1 MIAFIEGILTRAG
14 SEAMITVGGGI
25 GLDVRLSSRG
35 AEQLPSLG
43 ETVRLWTHLSV
54 RDDGW
59 ILYGF
64 PAHTE
69 RDMFRLLI
77 SVTGIGPKVA
87 LGILSGVGPSD
98 LALYLRNGDERSL
111 TRLPGIGKKGAA
123 RLVVELGQRVPMDL
137 APSSPDGRYGEAS
150 GDAGVLGEAIAVL
163 GAMGLMVVQAERALV
178 LAREEDPAV
187 ADDLERWVK
196 AALQR
201 V

>member
-1 MIAFIEGILTRAG
+1 MIAFIEGIVTRAG

-25 GLDVRLSSRG
+25 GLDVRLSTRG

-59 ILYGF
+59 TLYGF

-87 LGILSGVGPSD
+87 LGILSGVDPPD
-98 LALYLRNGDERSL
+98 LALYLRTGDERSL
-111 TRLPGIGKKGAA
+111 ARLPGIGKKSAA
-123 RLVVELGQRVPMDL
+123 RLVVELGQRVPVDL
-137 APSSPDGRYGEAS
+137 APSPPDGRYAAAS
-150 GDAGVLGEAIAVL
+150 SDAGVLGEAIAVL
-163 GAMGLMVVQAERALV
+163 GAMGLMVAQAERALV

-187 ADDLERWVK
+187 VADLERWVK